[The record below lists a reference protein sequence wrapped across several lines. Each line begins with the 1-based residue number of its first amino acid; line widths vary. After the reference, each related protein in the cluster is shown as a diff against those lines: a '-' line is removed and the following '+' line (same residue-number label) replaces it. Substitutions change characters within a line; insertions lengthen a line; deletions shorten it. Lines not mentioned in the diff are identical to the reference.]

1 MKQILL
7 LLSVFSL
14 ALWTPA
20 FAQRDTDQSQDNKQT
35 TKQDEGKV
43 ADRAEAAARVLSEI
57 TSAPDKGIP
66 GAVLSKAKCVLV
78 IPGVKKAGFIVGG
91 RYGRGFASC
100 REANG
105 WSAPAPVFLGGGSY
119 GAQIGGEG
127 VDLVL
132 LVMNDQGVQKL
143 LSSKVEI
150 GVDASAAAGPVGRS
164 VSAGTDVKMNSE
176 ILSYSRAKG
185 LFAGVELNGAKLK
198 QDNDSTKE
206 LYGHEVPFREILGG
220 SVPTPPAAQ
229 PFVAEVQKD
238 FAGAQT
244 EK

>member
-1 MKQILL
+1 MKNILFL
-7 LLSVFSL
+7 LIFALGLGVPAL
-14 ALWTPA
+14 A
-20 FAQRDTDQSQDNKQT
+20 QKDTDQTNDNKQT

-43 ADRAEAAARVLSEI
+43 ADRAEASARVLQEI
-57 TSAPDKGIP
+57 TAAPDKGIP
-66 GAVLSKAKCVLV
+66 GTVLGKAKCAIV
-78 IPGVKKAGFIVGG
+78 IPGVKKAGFIVGA
-91 RYGRGFASC
+91 RYGRGYATC
-100 REANG
+100 RTGNG

-150 GVDASAAAGPVGRS
+150 GVDASAAAGPIGRS
-164 VSAGTDVKMNSE
+164 VSAATDAKLNSE

-198 QDNDSTKE
+198 QDADSTKE
-206 LYGHEVPFREILGG
+206 LYGHDVPFRDILNGQAQ
-220 SVPTPPAAQ
+220 TPPAAR
-229 PFVAEVQKD
+229 PFIEEVQKD
-238 FAGAQT
+238 FAEARSEQ
-244 EK
+244 

>member
-1 MKQILL
+1 MKSIFLFL
-7 LLSVFSL
+7 VFVL
-14 ALWTPA
+14 ALGIPA
-20 FAQRDTDQSQDNKQT
+20 MAQKDTDQNADNKQSM
-35 TKQDEGKV
+35 KQDEGKV
-43 ADRAEAAARVLSEI
+43 ADRAEASARVLEEI
-57 TSAPDKGIP
+57 TAAPDKGIP
-66 GAVLSKAKCVLV
+66 GTVLAKAKCVIV

-91 RYGRGFASC
+91 RYGRGYATC
-100 REANG
+100 RNANG
-105 WSAPAPVFLGGGSY
+105 WSAPAPTFLGGGSY

-143 LSSKVEI
+143 LSSKFEI

-164 VSAGTDVKMNSE
+164 VSAGTDVKLNSE

-198 QDNDSTKE
+198 QDSDSTKD
-206 LYGHEVPFREILGG
+206 LYGHEVPFRDILNGQ
-220 SVPTPPAAQ
+220 VQTPPAAQ
-229 PFVAEVQKD
+229 SFIQEVQKA
-238 FAGAQT
+238 FAEART